1 MFTPCPFDFS
11 CATIPCMSVRFKP
24 IVSIFFTLLV
34 GLLVFVMDAAGQAGY
49 TVRLS
54 SLDVSKFPHLNAF
67 LDVHDPGGG
76 FVHGLTPQDVFMLE
90 NGVQVPLTMLQEQ
103 KPGVQFVMA
112 ISPGASF
119 GIRDGLGISRY
130 DYLLKATLAGT
141 WVNQAEGMDDFSL
154 LTQGG
159 PQLTH
164 STDPAALHSALEAF
178 QPDST
183 NTAPSLDVLASA
195 LQVASD
201 PLLRPGMKRSILFIT
216 SPLETDVS
224 LGIQSIV
231 ASAAQQDIHISVW
244 VLTSQDAFELPQ
256 IDQLRALAE
265 QTQGAF
271 FAFSHEEPVPDL
283 ETILEPLRYVYKIG
297 YDSQITTA
305 GTQQVLAQVIIGGE
319 QITTQPTAFELNL
332 LPPVPALLNPPSEI
346 IRQFSEQPTQANK
359 EVAEILLPVEQILT
373 IQVTFPDGYKHQL
386 SRTSLYVD
394 GAITAENTS
403 APFNQFFWDLR
414 PYTQDGV
421 HTLSVEVTDSLG
433 LSGKTDDIPIEIA
446 VPSTTLGMINAVSN
460 NRLLVI
466 GVTVF
471 ISAAILVLVL
481 ILGGRIHPKPYP
493 GQVIPQANSNGK
505 TALFRFRERKR
516 ILKDPVTQP
525 VRIKTVTEANSKSR
539 VTKWA
544 ENLPWKKHK
553 EKPVEPKA
561 YLVPLLEPNEATIP
575 VALPLAAEDITLGS
589 DPRRAK
595 LVIIDASIQ
604 GLHARIHH
612 DGKGYLLTD
621 AGSVAGTWMNYEQVT
636 AEGKILKHGDIIH
649 LGHIGFR
656 FNLAEPGQSRKVVI
670 TPLEREQ

>member
-1 MFTPCPFDFS
+1 
-11 CATIPCMSVRFKP
+11 MSVRFRHIAP
-24 IVSIFFTLLV
+24 IFLILLV
-34 GLLVFVMDAAGQAGY
+34 GLLVFVVSAAGQAGY
-49 TVRLS
+49 TARLS
-54 SLDVSKFPHLNAF
+54 SLDVSKFPHLHAF

-76 FVHGLTPQDVFMLE
+76 FLHGLTLEDVFMLE

-130 DYLLKATLAGT
+130 DYLLQAMLAGT
-141 WVNQAEGMDDFSL
+141 WANQAEGMDDLSL

-159 PQLTH
+159 PQITH
-164 STDPAALHSALEAF
+164 STDPAALRSALEAF

-183 NTAPSLDVLASA
+183 NAAPSLDVLASA
-195 LQVASD
+195 LQVVSD
-201 PLLRPGMKRSILFIT
+201 PLLRPGMARSILFIT

-244 VLTSQDAFELPQ
+244 LLASQDVFDLPQ
-256 IDQLRALAE
+256 IDQLRNLAD
-265 QTQGAF
+265 QTQGTF
-271 FAFSHEEPVPDL
+271 FAFSHQAPVPDL
-283 ETILEPLRYVYKIG
+283 ESILEPLRSVYKIG

-305 GTQQVLAQVIIGGE
+305 GTQQVLAQVVIGGE
-319 QITTQPTAFELNL
+319 QITTEPSAFELNL
-332 LPPVPALLNPPSEI
+332 LPPVPALLDPPSKI
-346 IRQFSEQPTQANK
+346 VRQFSAQPTQANDGQA
-359 EVAEILLPVEQILT
+359 EVLLPVEQVLT
-373 IQVTFPDGYKHQL
+373 IQVTFPDGYEHQL

-394 GAITAENTS
+394 GEIAAENTT
-403 APFNQFFWDLR
+403 APFTRFVWDLR
-414 PYTQDGV
+414 SYNQDGM
-421 HTLSVEVTDSLG
+421 HTLSIEATDNLG
-433 LSGKTDDIPIEIA
+433 LSGKTDDIPVEIA
-446 VPSTTLGMINAVSN
+446 VPSTTQGMIKAVSN

-493 GQVIPQANSNGK
+493 GQVLPQSNSNGK

-525 VRIKTVTEANSKSR
+525 VKIRTETEANSKPR
-539 VTKWA
+539 LAKWI
-544 ENLPWKKHK
+544 ETLPLKRHK
-553 EKPVEPKA
+553 EKPIEPKA

-575 VALPLAAEDITLGS
+575 AALTLNADDITLGS

-595 LVIIDASIQ
+595 LIINDASIQ
-604 GLHARIHH
+604 GLHARIHREDH
-612 DGKGYLLTD
+612 GYVLTD
-621 AGSVAGTWMNYEQVT
+621 AGSVAGTWVNYEQVT
-636 AEGKILKHGDIIH
+636 AEGKILEHGDIIH
-649 LGHIGFR
+649 IGHIGFR

>member
-1 MFTPCPFDFS
+1 
-11 CATIPCMSVRFKP
+11 MSVRFRRKVP
-24 IVSIFFTLLV
+24 ICLTLLV
-34 GLLVFVMDAAGQAGY
+34 GLLFFVVHAAGQTGY
-49 TVRLS
+49 TARLS
-54 SLDVSKFPHLNAF
+54 SLDVNKFPHLNAF

-76 FVHGLTPQDVFMLE
+76 FMHGLTSQDVFMLE

-130 DYLLKATLAGT
+130 DYLLQAMLAGS
-141 WVNQAEGMDDFSL
+141 WANQAEGLDDFSL

-159 PQLTH
+159 AQLTH
-164 STDPAALHSALEAF
+164 STDPATLRSALEAF

-183 NTAPSLDVLASA
+183 SATPSLDVLASA

-201 PLLRPGMKRSILFIT
+201 PLLRPGMERSILFIT

-244 VLTSQDAFELPQ
+244 LLASQDVFELPQ
-256 IDQLRALAE
+256 IDQLRDLAN

-283 ETILEPLRYVYKIG
+283 ESILEPLRYVYKIG

-305 GTQQVLAQVIIGGE
+305 GTQQVLAQVVIGGE
-319 QITTQPTAFELNL
+319 QITTEPSAFELNL
-332 LPPVPALLNPPSEI
+332 LPPVAALLDPPSKI
-346 IRQFSEQPTQANK
+346 VRQFSEQPTQANEEGA
-359 EVAEILLPVEQILT
+359 EVLLPVEQVLT
-373 IQVTFPDGYKHQL
+373 IQVTFPDGYEHQL

-394 GAITAENTS
+394 GAIAAENTS
-403 APFNQFFWDLR
+403 APFTRFVWDLR
-414 PYTQDGV
+414 PYTQDGM
-421 HTLSVEVTDSLG
+421 HTLSVEATDNLG
-433 LSGKTDDIPIEIA
+433 LSGKTDEIPVEIA
-446 VPSTTLGMINAVSN
+446 VPSTTQGMIKAVSN

-471 ISAAILVLVL
+471 ISATILVLVL

-493 GQVIPQANSNGK
+493 GQVLPQANSNGK

-516 ILKDPVTQP
+516 IMKDPVTQP
-525 VRIKTVTEANSKSR
+525 VKIKTGTETNSKPR
-539 VTKWA
+539 LAKWVG
-544 ENLPWKKHK
+544 NLPWKKRQ
-553 EKPVEPKA
+553 EIPIEPKA

-575 VALPLAAEDITLGS
+575 AALPLNADDITLGS
-589 DPRRAK
+589 DPRRAR
-595 LVIIDASIQ
+595 LVISDASIQ

-612 DGKGYLLTD
+612 EGFVYFLTD
-621 AGSVAGTWMNYEQVT
+621 AGSVAGTWVNYEQVT
-636 AEGKILKHGDIIH
+636 AEGKILEHGDIIH